1 MAAAAI
7 LPAAPLATL
16 AMPAG
21 GSLKKA
27 GKSLKKAG
35 GPGTPSGA
43 KIGTTPGGGEVPA
56 RGMRGGALNKEVNQ
70 FLTTFCQKK
79 TELSKGLKKEMMELV
94 KKSRK
99 VREASSESDLPEPGK
114 KTEPEKAADTPGDE
128 SSSDWSFAGKP
139 RPKRRSESPMPGKHG
154 PRFKG
159 TPPFPER
166 TSVGEKKI
174 KEEEEEDDDDDESE
188 EPEKAKKKEKKKK
201 KKQKA

>member
-1 MAAAAI
+1 MVAAAAI

-43 KIGTTPGGGEVPA
+43 KIGTTPGGGEGPA

-79 TELSKGLKKEMMELV
+79 LSFK
-94 KKSRK
+94 
-99 VREASSESDLPEPGK
+99 
-114 KTEPEKAADTPGDE
+114 
-128 SSSDWSFAGKP
+128 
-139 RPKRRSESPMPGKHG
+139 RP
-154 PRFKG
+154 
-159 TPPFPER
+159 
-166 TSVGEKKI
+166 
-174 KEEEEEDDDDDESE
+174 
-188 EPEKAKKKEKKKK
+188 
-201 KKQKA
+201 